1 MGGAGIAPSIAT
13 LPPTDPLTACDSA
26 PMLNSFEPS
35 RPPASP
41 GARDA
46 ARSSIFRP
54 RDKWILRSR
63 SGSTAIAGDVMSC
76 CMLPC
81 PLCCVCWGCHGLVQG
96 GRDLQASETRSCS
109 CTGTVVPRPVIY
121 WSQQGPHPFWPY
133 TRLL

>member
-63 SGSTAIAGDVMSC
+63 SGSTAIAGDVISC

-81 PLCCVCWGCHGLVQG
+81 QPARCAAYVGAAT
-96 GRDLQASETRSCS
+96 ASSRGEEIYRRQKPDPAAG
-109 CTGTVVPRPVIY
+109 TGAVVPRPSSIGP
-121 WSQQGPHPFWPY
+121 SQA
-133 TRLL
+133 